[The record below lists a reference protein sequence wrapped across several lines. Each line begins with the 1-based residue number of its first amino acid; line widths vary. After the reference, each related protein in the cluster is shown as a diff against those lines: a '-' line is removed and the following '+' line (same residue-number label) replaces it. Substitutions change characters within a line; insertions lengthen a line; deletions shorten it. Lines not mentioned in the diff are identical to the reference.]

1 MSVKLEKLEN
11 SKVTMEF
18 KVSKEDFNKALD
30 ESFAKNSKHFKI
42 PGFRNGKVPRN
53 VIEKTYGEGVLY
65 DEAFNIAA
73 EKEYETAIKENDLF
87 VVSRP
92 EVDIKEIGKDK
103 DLEFTITVYVK
114 PEVEVK
120 DYKGIE
126 IEKVSEEVTD
136 EDLSK
141 ELEMIQDKNARI
153 ITVEDGEVQNKDI
166 AVIDF
171 EGFLDGKAFDGGK
184 AEKYE
189 LEIGSGSFIPGF
201 EEQIIGMKAGEEKDI
216 TTTFPEEY
224 HSAELAGK
232 ETIFKIK
239 LHEIKRKEL
248 PALDDEF
255 AKDISEFDTFEEYKK
270 SIKERLEESKKNMA
284 KVERENKVID
294 KLADKVTVEIPE
306 SMIEME
312 IDSMIKN
319 FEGNLAYQGITLD
332 QYMQML
338 NIDKEALKAQFR
350 DNAIKQIKTRLAME
364 SVAKQENIEAT
375 SEEIDKKIDELS
387 AQYGDGSSDS
397 LKSNENAR
405 QYMKGRIE
413 EEKLLEILVAN
424 AVEK

>member
-1 MSVKLEKLEN
+1 MSVKVEKLEN

-18 KVSKEDFNKALD
+18 KVSKKDFNKALD
-30 ESFAKNSKHFKI
+30 EAFAKNGKNFKI
-42 PGFRNGKVPRN
+42 PGFRAGKVPRN

-65 DEAFNIAA
+65 DEAFNIVA
-73 EKEYETAIKENDLF
+73 EKEYEKAVTENDLF

-103 DLEFTITVYVK
+103 DLEFTITVFVK
-114 PEVEVK
+114 PEVEIT

-126 IEKVSEEVTD
+126 IEKVSEEVTE
-136 EDLSK
+136 EDLNK
-141 ELEMIQDKNARI
+141 ELEQIQDKNARI
-153 ITVEDGEVQNKDI
+153 ITVEDGEVKDKDI

-171 EGFLDGKAFDGGK
+171 EGFLDGKPFDGGK

-189 LEIGSGSFIPGF
+189 LTIGSGSFIPGF
-201 EEQIIGMKAGEEKDI
+201 EEQIIGMKVGEEKDI
-216 TTTFPEEY
+216 TTTFPKDY
-224 HSAELAGK
+224 HSKELAGK

-270 SIKERLEESKKNMA
+270 SVKERLEVSKKNMA
-284 KVERENKVID
+284 KAERENRVIE
-294 KLADKVTVEIPE
+294 KLAEKVTVEIPE
-306 SMIEME
+306 SMIDME
-312 IDSMIKN
+312 IDTMIQN

-338 NIDKEALKAQFR
+338 NIDRDALKAQFR
-350 DNAIKQIKTRLAME
+350 DNAIKQVKIRLAME
-364 SVAKQENIEAT
+364 SVTKQEKVEVSA
-375 SEEIDKKIDELS
+375 EEIDKKIEELS
-387 AQYGDGSSDS
+387 AQYGDGSADS
-397 LKSNENAR
+397 LKNNENAR
-405 QYMKGRIE
+405 HYMKHRIE
-413 EEKLLEILVAN
+413 EEKLLDILVAS

>member
-1 MSVKLEKLEN
+1 MSVKVEKLEN

-30 ESFAKNSKHFKI
+30 EAFAKNAKHFKI

-73 EKEYETAIKENDLF
+73 EKEYEAAIKENDLF

-153 ITVEDGEVQNKDI
+153 ITVEEGEVQNKDI

-201 EEQIIGMKAGEEKDI
+201 EEQIIGMKVGEEKDI

-270 SIKERLEESKKNMA
+270 SVKERLEASKKSMA
-284 KVERENKVID
+284 KAERENKVIE
-294 KLADKVTVEIPE
+294 KLADKVTAEIPE

-312 IDSMIKN
+312 IDNMVHN
-319 FEGNLAYQGITLD
+319 FEHNLAYQGITIE

-338 NIDKEALKAQFR
+338 NVDMEAIREQFKE
-350 DNAIKQIKTRLAME
+350 NAEKQVKIRLAME

-375 SEEIDKKIDELS
+375 AEEIDKKIDELS

-413 EEKLLEILVAN
+413 EEKLLEVLVSN

>member
-30 ESFAKNSKHFKI
+30 EAFAKNSKHFKI
-42 PGFRNGKVPRN
+42 PGFRSGRVPRN
-53 VIEKTYGEGVLY
+53 VIEKTYGEGVLF
-65 DEAFNIAA
+65 DEAFNIVA
-73 EKEYETAIKENDLF
+73 EKEYSKAIEENDLF

-103 DLEFTITVYVK
+103 DLEFTITVYTK

-126 IEKVSEEVTD
+126 IEKVSEEVTK
-136 EDLSK
+136 EDLNK

-153 ITVEDGEVQNKDI
+153 VTVEDTAVENKDI

-171 EGFLDGKAFDGGK
+171 EGFLDGVAFEGGK

-201 EEQIIGMKAGEEKDI
+201 EEQIIGMKVGEEKDI
-216 TTTFPEEY
+216 TTIFPEEY

-270 SIKERLEESKKNMA
+270 SVMQRLEKSKKGAA
-284 KVERENKVID
+284 KAERENKVIE
-294 KLADKVTVEIPE
+294 KLAEKVDANIP
-306 SMIEME
+306 
-312 IDSMIKN
+312 DSMVDMEVDNMVKN
-319 FEGNLAYQGITLD
+319 FEQNLAYQGLSLE

-338 NIDKEALKAQFR
+338 NMDMDALRAQFKDNALK
-350 DNAIKQIKTRLAME
+350 DIKVRLALE
-364 SVAKQENIEAT
+364 SVAKQENIEVTA
-375 SEEIDKKIDELS
+375 EEIDTRLDELS
-387 AQYGDGSSDS
+387 TQYGDGSADS
-397 LKSNENAR
+397 LKSNHNAR
-405 QYMKGRIE
+405 HYIEERIK
-413 EEKLLEILVAN
+413 EEKLLEVLVSN

>member
-1 MSVKLEKLEN
+1 MSVEVKKLEN

-30 ESFAKNSKHFKI
+30 EAFAKNAKHFKI

-53 VIEKTYGEGVLY
+53 VIEKTYGEGVLF

-73 EKEYETAIKENDLF
+73 EKEYEEAIKANDLF

-103 DLEFTITVYVK
+103 DLEFTISVYVK

-126 IEKVSEEVTD
+126 IEKVSEEVTE
-136 EDLSK
+136 EDLNK

-153 ITVEDGEVQNKDI
+153 ITAQDSEVQNKDI

-201 EEQIIGMKAGEEKDI
+201 EEQIIGMKVGEEKDI

-270 SIKERLEESKKNMA
+270 SVKERLETSKKSMA
-284 KVERENKVID
+284 KAERENKVID
-294 KLADKVTVEIPE
+294 KLADKVTIEIPE

-312 IDSMIKN
+312 IDNMVHN
-319 FEGNLAYQGITLD
+319 FESNLAYQGITLE

-338 NIDKEALKAQFR
+338 NVDMDAIKAQFR
-350 DNAIKQIKTRLAME
+350 DNAVKQVKIRLAME
-364 SVAKQENIEAT
+364 SIAKQEKIEAT
-375 SEEIDKKIDELS
+375 AEEIDKKIDELS

-413 EEKLLEILVAN
+413 EEKLLEVLVSN

>member
-1 MSVKLEKLEN
+1 MSVKLKKLEN

-30 ESFAKNSKHFKI
+30 EAFAKNAKHFKI

-73 EKEYETAIKENDLF
+73 EKEYEKAIEENDLF

-114 PEVEVK
+114 PEIEVK

-126 IEKVSEEVTD
+126 IEKVSKEVTD
-136 EDLSK
+136 EDLNK

-153 ITVEDGEVQNKDI
+153 ITVEDSEVQNKDI

-201 EEQIIGMKAGEEKDI
+201 EEQIIGMKVGEEKDI

-270 SIKERLEESKKNMA
+270 SVKERLETSKKSMA
-284 KVERENKVID
+284 KAERENKVIE
-294 KLADKVTVEIPE
+294 KLAEKVDVEIPE

-319 FEGNLAYQGITLD
+319 FEGNLSYQGITLD

-338 NIDKEALKAQFR
+338 NIDMEALKAQFR
-350 DNAIKQIKTRLAME
+350 DNAVKQVKIRLAME

-375 SEEIDKKIDELS
+375 AEEIDKKIDELS

-397 LKSNENAR
+397 LKANENAR

>member
-1 MSVKLEKLEN
+1 MSVKLKKLEN

-18 KVSKEDFNKALD
+18 KVSKDDFNKALD
-30 ESFAKNSKHFKI
+30 EAFAKNSKHFKI
-42 PGFRNGKVPRN
+42 PGFRAGKVPRN
-53 VIEKTYGEGVLY
+53 VIEKTYGEGVLF
-65 DEAFNIAA
+65 DEAFNIVA
-73 EKEYETAIKENDLF
+73 EKEYSKAIEENDLF

-103 DLEFTITVYVK
+103 DLEFTITVYTK

-120 DYKGIE
+120 DYKGLE
-126 IEKVSEEVTD
+126 IEKVSEEVTE

-153 ITVEDGEVQNKDI
+153 ITVEDSAVENKDI

-171 EGFLDGKAFDGGK
+171 EGFLDGVAFEGGK

-201 EEQIIGMKAGEEKDI
+201 EEQIIGMKVGEEKDI
-216 TTTFPEEY
+216 TTKFPKEY

-255 AKDISEFDTFEEYKK
+255 AKDISEFDTFEDYKK
-270 SIKERLEESKKNMA
+270 SVMERLEKSKKGAA
-284 KVERENKVID
+284 KAERENKVIE
-294 KLADKVTVEIPE
+294 KLAEKVDANIPDSMVEL
-306 SMIEME
+306 E
-312 IDSMIKN
+312 IDNMVKN
-319 FEGNLAYQGITLD
+319 FEQNLAYQGLSLE

-338 NIDKEALKAQFR
+338 NMDMDALRAQFKDNALK
-350 DNAIKQIKTRLAME
+350 DIKVRLALE
-364 SVAKQENIEAT
+364 SVAKQENIEVTA
-375 SEEIDKKIDELS
+375 EEIDTRLDELS
-387 AQYGDGSSDS
+387 AQYGDGSADS
-397 LKSNENAR
+397 LKSNHNAR
-405 QYMKGRIE
+405 HYIEDRIK
-413 EEKLLEILVAN
+413 EEKLLEVLVNN